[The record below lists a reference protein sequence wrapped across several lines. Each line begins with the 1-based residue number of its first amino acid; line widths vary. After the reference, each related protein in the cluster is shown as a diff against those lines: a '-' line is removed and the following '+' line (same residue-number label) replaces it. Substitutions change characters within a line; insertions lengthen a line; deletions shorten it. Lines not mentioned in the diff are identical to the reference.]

1 MTIKELFSN
10 FINPFGKK
18 LTTDDNYIDAIHHSI
33 NQLGIHFDA
42 SRIRLKD
49 NNVKLIIDTNILKNN
64 PDLLEKLKIQFPTL
78 KFLIVQ
84 DSINDKSK
92 TSKSYP
98 HAPKSTIRPA
108 SIKKIIIVASGKG
121 GVGKSAV
128 SLNLARCFQEKGFK
142 TALIDCDIHGPSTPI
157 MTGGYKKAHYQNNK
171 IQPVIQDGLKIMS
184 IGYMIDPQKPVIWRG
199 PMVSGAIGQIFQ
211 QTDWGDIDVAIV
223 DMPPGTGDA
232 QLTICQNLSPD
243 GVIIVSQPQIV
254 SVIDA
259 ERCASMFETMKLPIW
274 GVIENMCG
282 FVAPDTGKTYYIF
295 GQGGA
300 REFANSK
307 NYNFLG
313 TLPIVPMIAYC
324 ADQGINPFTIDDCQP
339 FMNPLMDMTDYIIN
353 ENLNLCHIQN
363 VQQ

>member
-1 MTIKELFSN
+1 
-10 FINPFGKK
+10 
-18 LTTDDNYIDAIHHSI
+18 
-33 NQLGIHFDA
+33 
-42 SRIRLKD
+42 
-49 NNVKLIIDTNILKNN
+49 
-64 PDLLEKLKIQFPTL
+64 
-78 KFLIVQ
+78 
-84 DSINDKSK
+84 
-92 TSKSYP
+92 
-98 HAPKSTIRPA
+98 
-108 SIKKIIIVASGKG
+108 
-121 GVGKSAV
+121 
-128 SLNLARCFQEKGFK
+128 
-142 TALIDCDIHGPSTPI
+142 
-157 MTGGYKKAHYQNNK
+157 
-171 IQPVIQDGLKIMS
+171 
-184 IGYMIDPQKPVIWRG
+184 MIDPQKPVIWRG

-243 GVIIVSQPQIV
+243 GVIIVSKPQIV